1 MAKYTESPSGG
12 ARHEN
17 TYPVDA
23 VKESNSGMSQGG
35 FYRPVQKFN
44 SNGEMESPTTSAG
57 NFKEKAQ
64 RIKPNRGFAG
74 KINP

>member
-1 MAKYTESPSGG
+1 MSKYTESPSGG

-17 TYPVDA
+17 VYPVDA
-23 VKESNSGMSQGG
+23 VKESNSGLSQGG
-35 FYRPVQKFN
+35 FFRPVQKFN
-44 SNGEMESPTTSAG
+44 NNGEMDSPTTTAK

-74 KINP
+74 TVKP